1 MKKLFCFSVLAA
13 CGLVVAGCTDNGDDG
28 KKPQAPQKEY
38 LTEFTAEAGD
48 VSRASVNLADGKVAW
63 EEGDAVIVSNGE
75 AAAEFVYD
83 EANGKFVIADGE
95 LVATGNYTAVYPASI
110 YESAADGVL
119 SVNLPAEQVY
129 GEGVVKNA
137 PMSAVSTSAHFV
149 FRNLCGIIELNI
161 DGTKS
166 VEKIIFTA
174 EAGVAGAAV
183 IADNALAMGADAAKS
198 LTLDCA
204 SGVQLGENGKFAFAV
219 PAQTY
224 TGGFS
229 LAVHFTDGEVFTKS
243 TTADRI
249 VAANRIDAETAFKAY
264 YFGGGKGTEAEP
276 YLIAVAAD
284 IAELSALSNG
294 AEGDAFNA
302 ACYKQT
308 ADIDLAGVEYVP
320 LAANGMFSGVYDG
333 AGYTI
338 ENLTIAGYE
347 TNNCGMVGNL
357 SGTVKNVVLKSVSIA
372 SSANHIGAVAG
383 LMNGENARIE
393 NCKVDG
399 SVNGAEQAGMIVG
412 ILQRGV
418 VAGCQSAGKVTGT
431 ARLGGIAGHIA
442 DDYEKIIDSCISHA
456 DIEGTANNC
465 GGIVGSIAPTATY
478 TSAEDDNTCVL
489 IINTMYLG
497 GSVVTAGKQVGGVA
511 GCFQGSQY
519 NGVKLFIVNC
529 AVDPAVLKSASY
541 QNLGGISGYTRYGTV
556 QNVYTTPTDGDKFKY
571 DDTPAAGKGA
581 GGIFGGRKTSF
592 TCVDGYYAALVY
604 SKDTDS
610 KVKALQM
617 TVEQMKSDSYEFSLP
632 SDGTVAC
639 TSLLDALNK
648 GVEKYNAA
656 PLVEGYAAKE
666 WVVDAETGLPVVKF

>member
-1 MKKLFCFSVLAA
+1 MKKLFCISVLAA
-13 CGLVVAGCTDNGDDG
+13 CGLVVAGCTESGDDG
-28 KKPQAPQKEY
+28 KKPQEPQKEY

-48 VSRASVNLADGKVAW
+48 VSRTQVNLADGNVAW

-83 EANGKFVIADGE
+83 AAQGKFVISDGE

-110 YESAADGVL
+110 YEGAEDGAL
-119 SVNLPAEQVY
+119 LVNLPAEQVY
-129 GEGVVKNA
+129 GDGIVKNA
-137 PMSAVSTSAHFV
+137 PMAAVSATSHFV
-149 FRNLCGIIELNI
+149 FRNLCGILEFEI
-161 DGTKS
+161 DVTS
-166 VEKIIFTA
+166 VVEKIIFTA
-174 EAGVAGAAV
+174 DAGVAGAAV
-183 IADNALAMGADAAKS
+183 IADNALVMGADAAKS
-198 LTLDCA
+198 LTLDCT
-204 SGVQLGENGKFAFAV
+204 SGVNGENGKFAIVV

-243 TTADRI
+243 TTADRT
-249 VAANRIDAETAFKAY
+249 VEANRIDAMAAFKTY
-264 YFGGGKGTEAEP
+264 IFSGGKGTESEP
-276 YLIAVAAD
+276 YLIAEAAD

-294 AEGDAFNA
+294 EGSEAFNA

-308 ADIDLAGVEYVP
+308 ADIDLAGVAYAP

-338 ENLTIAGYE
+338 ENLTIADYE
-347 TNNCGMVGNL
+347 SNNCALVGNL
-357 SGTVKNVVLKSVSIA
+357 SGTVKNVVLKNVAVA

-399 SVNGAEQAGMIVG
+399 LVRGAEQVGMIVG

-418 VAGCQSAGKVTGT
+418 VAGCESAGKVTGT

-442 DDYEKIIDSCISHA
+442 DDYEKIIDSCISRA
-456 DIEGTANNC
+456 DVEGTANNC
-465 GGIVGSIAPTATY
+465 GGIVGSIAPTDTY
-478 TSAEDDNTCVL
+478 TAENDNTCVL

-497 GSVVTAGKQVGGVA
+497 GSVVTTGKQVGGVA
-511 GCFQGSQY
+511 GCFQGSKY
-519 NGVKLFIVNC
+519 AGVKLCIVNC

-541 QNLGGISGYTRYGTV
+541 QNLGGISGYTRYGTA
-556 QNVYTTPTDGDKFKY
+556 QNVYTTPTDGDKFVY

-592 TCVDGYYAALVY
+592 TCIDGYYASLVY
-604 SKDTDS
+604 SKDSDS

-617 TVEQMKSDSYEFSLP
+617 TVEQMKSASYEFALP
-632 SDGTVAC
+632 SDETVAC

-648 GVEKYNAA
+648 GAEKYNAA

-666 WVVDAETGLPVVKF
+666 WVADTETGLPVVKL